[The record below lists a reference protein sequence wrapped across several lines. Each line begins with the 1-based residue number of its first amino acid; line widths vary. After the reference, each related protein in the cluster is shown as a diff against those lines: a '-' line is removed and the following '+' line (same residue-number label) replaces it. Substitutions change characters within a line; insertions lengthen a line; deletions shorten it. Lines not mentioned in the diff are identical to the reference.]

1 MAKESVVEQETR
13 LMSKLET
20 LIQKMDDFELSAQA
34 YKLNRLE
41 LTKKAI
47 SFQLERNKRMRDRN
61 SVVVKQWRWRPG
73 WDKKIV
79 L

>member
-61 SVVVKQWRWRPG
+61 SVVVKQ
-73 WDKKIV
+73 
-79 L
+79 